1 MELPFREMPNNIQK
15 MLTAANEIMMDVG
28 PQGLTIAGVSEKSGL
43 DIKKIEAQFPTV
55 NKIIEELVS
64 RDIEFT
70 SDLFIK
76 TMNDRGKADIKLSR
90 LVKELLNHY
99 ENSFPILKLV
109 TFAGDPTEMDGVFYS
124 QVIRREHIERYRQ
137 NTAVLA
143 RLIAQGQSEGL
154 FTEIDP
160 LEAAYLLR
168 GMVSFS
174 IKYRSMLKENVD
186 ERNDHADVIVRVLL
200 KGLLR

>member
-70 SDLFIK
+70 SDQTHNTLILIK
-76 TMNDRGKADIKLSR
+76 IK
-90 LVKELLNHY
+90 
-99 ENSFPILKLV
+99 
-109 TFAGDPTEMDGVFYS
+109 
-124 QVIRREHIERYRQ
+124 
-137 NTAVLA
+137 
-143 RLIAQGQSEGL
+143 
-154 FTEIDP
+154 
-160 LEAAYLLR
+160 
-168 GMVSFS
+168 
-174 IKYRSMLKENVD
+174 IKCRFGYKY
-186 ERNDHADVIVRVLL
+186 
-200 KGLLR
+200 